1 MLPMCHTVPIWVTK
15 GVPADRNQPKMWV
28 TAEHQ
33 TNRTRVS
40 HRIAADVLSPAREY
54 DNSDI
59 SADMIVRLR

>member
-1 MLPMCHTVPIWVTK
+1 
-15 GVPADRNQPKMWV
+15 MWV